1 MSIYDASVEYA
12 KRGTPL
18 AILAGKE
25 YGSGSSRDWAAK
37 GPCLLGIRFVIA
49 ESYERIHRSNLVG
62 MGILPLQFES
72 GENVESLGLT
82 GEETFTLG
90 EKPGALKAMLD
101 SKFDGGK
108 TLTVVATAVDG
119 SRKTFRAM
127 VRIDTPQEILYY
139 QHGGILQYVL
149 RQLAGKA

>member
-12 KRGTPL
+12 KRGVPL
-18 AILAGKE
+18 GVLAGKE

-37 GPCLLGIRFVIA
+37 GPKLLGIRFVIA

-82 GEETFTLG
+82 GEEIFKIEG
-90 EKPGALKAMLD
+90 LKEILD
-101 SKFDGGK
+101 SKFAGGRTLAVIAENDAGK
-108 TLTVVATAVDG
+108 TTGFNVI
-119 SRKTFRAM
+119 
-127 VRIDTPQEILYY
+127 VRNDTPQEILYY